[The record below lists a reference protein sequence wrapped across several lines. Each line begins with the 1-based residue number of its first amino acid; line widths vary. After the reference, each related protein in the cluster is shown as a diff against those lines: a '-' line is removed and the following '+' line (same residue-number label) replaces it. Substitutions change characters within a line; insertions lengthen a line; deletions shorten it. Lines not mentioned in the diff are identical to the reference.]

1 MPQAKLT
8 NSILVVVNFTLIAK
22 EITPIS
28 PKYSAVPVTV
38 FIKDQNDNYPEFT
51 KSIYEMSIP
60 ENCAEGTTV
69 AWVQALDGDS
79 GNFGTHGIRY
89 TTLSGSIAHA

>member
-1 MPQAKLT
+1 MCDRSAFA
-8 NSILVVVNFTLIAK
+8 VVNFTLVAK
-22 EITPIS
+22 EITPVS

-51 KSIYEMSIP
+51 ESVYEVSVP

-69 AWVQALDGDS
+69 AWVQALDEDS
-79 GNFGTHGIRY
+79 GNFGTRGIRY
-89 TTLSGSIAHA
+89 TTLGGSIAYA

>member
-1 MPQAKLT
+1 MDLILT
-8 NSILVVVNFTLIAK
+8 VVNFTLVAK
-22 EITPIS
+22 EITPVL

-51 KSIYEMSIP
+51 KSIYEVSIP
-60 ENCAEGTTV
+60 ENCVEGTTV

-89 TTLSGSIAHA
+89 TTLGGSIAHA

>member
-1 MPQAKLT
+1 MEYK
-8 NSILVVVNFTLIAK
+8 IYGFFIVVNFTLVAK
-22 EITPIS
+22 EISPIS

-51 KSIYEMSIP
+51 ENVYEVSIP
-60 ENCAEGTTV
+60 ENCAKGTTV
-69 AWVQALDGDS
+69 AWVQALDEDS

-89 TTLSGSIAHA
+89 TTLGGSIAHA